1 MDGLHDLGGKQG
13 FGPIPVGNDEAF
25 KHDWE
30 RRMWGLARAGILRD
44 ITIDWFRHGLERM
57 VPADY
62 LNFPYFQKWATNYI
76 ALMIDNGTF
85 TEKDVANGHLA
96 QSDAT
101 ARPLTVNE
109 VLERNRA
116 AHISFSIDI
125 PQSPAFAPGDR
136 VKTRRRVAADHTR
149 LPAYAAAA
157 TGTITAHHGSHAI
170 PDRGAAGEH
179 VGDHLYTV
187 EFSAPELWGDD
198 ADPRDTVRL
207 ELWESYLVRP

>member
-1 MDGLHDLGGKQG
+1 MKILCLGG
-13 FGPIPVGNDEAF
+13 GPA
-25 KHDWE
+25 
-30 RRMWGLARAGILRD
+30 GLYFAISMKLRD
-44 ITIDWFRHGLERM
+44 PSHEVT
-57 VPADY
+57 
-62 LNFPYFQKWATNYI
+62 
-76 ALMIDNGTF
+76 
-85 TEKDVANGHLA
+85 
-96 QSDAT
+96 
-101 ARPLTVNE
+101 